1 MVENDFIQNKY
12 GLEVNIIIYGSF
24 NYKIS
29 VMIILNLHKN
39 IVLVIQYNTSI
50 VYYGPQTL
58 K

>member
-1 MVENDFIQNKY
+1 MVEKDFIQNKY

-50 VYYGPQTL
+50 VYYGPRH
-58 K
+58 